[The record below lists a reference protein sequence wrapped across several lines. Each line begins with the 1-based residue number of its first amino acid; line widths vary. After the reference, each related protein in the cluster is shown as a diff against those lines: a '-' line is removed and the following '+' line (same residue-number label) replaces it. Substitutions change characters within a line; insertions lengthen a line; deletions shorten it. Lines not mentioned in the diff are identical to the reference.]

1 MIIIDTKASDYK
13 IIDGITNIPL
23 YGFKPLK
30 YKIKNIDFTDFI
42 FQSTQAV
49 LQFSK
54 HINLLKKK
62 NINVYAMGHTTSKVL
77 KSFGI
82 ESISPEKPG
91 SKHLIKMIKENID
104 NKKFLIVKGSDG
116 LNDIYKFLKESD
128 VLSEEINVYKRIELK
143 DYKALVNKFNN
154 ADAIIFPSVYAI
166 EIFFREIYTKNTN
179 TKLFCVSDRI
189 LQELNKRGQSGFI
202 LDNYFS
208 SNDLIKEIK
217 ESI

>member
-23 YGFKPLK
+23 YDFKPLK

-54 HINLLKKK
+54 HISLIKKK
-62 NINVYAMGHTTSKVL
+62 NINVYAMGHTTREVL
-77 KSFGI
+77 SSFGI
-82 ESISPEKPG
+82 DSISPEKPG
-91 SKHLIKMIKENID
+91 SKHLIRIIKENIED
-104 NKKFLIVKGSDG
+104 KKFLIVKGSGG
-116 LNDIYKFLKESD
+116 LNDIDKFLKESD
-128 VLSEEINVYKRIELK
+128 VLSEEIDVYERIELK
-143 DYKALVNKFNN
+143 DYKNLINKFNN

-179 TKLFCVSDRI
+179 TKLFCIS
-189 LQELNKRGQSGFI
+189 LSKGFCR
-202 LDNYFS
+202 
-208 SNDLIKEIK
+208 
-217 ESI
+217 

>member
-1 MIIIDTKASDYK
+1 MIIIDTKATDYK

-62 NINVYAMGHTTSKVL
+62 NINVYAIGHTTSEVL
-77 KSFGI
+77 NSFGI

-91 SKHLIKMIKENID
+91 SKHLIKIIKKNID

-143 DYKALVNKFNN
+143 D
-154 ADAIIFPSVYAI
+154 
-166 EIFFREIYTKNTN
+166 
-179 TKLFCVSDRI
+179 
-189 LQELNKRGQSGFI
+189 
-202 LDNYFS
+202 
-208 SNDLIKEIK
+208 
-217 ESI
+217 